1 MTTQYSTTNSTNVER
16 NYEMESSRKRGE
28 RIKLKHIQKGGDTVR
43 AGMRASPQD

>member
-28 RIKLKHIQKGGDTVR
+28 RIKHIQKGGDTVR